1 MQDPINCEVQTNAR
15 DAKMLAHE
23 CLSQSNSG
31 LVVFRLS
38 FYLFPTEK
46 LSSTYSAD
54 LVLTSYFLPH
64 LLKIL

>member
-31 LVVFRLS
+31 LVLCLQTKF
-38 FYLFPTEK
+38 LFISY
-46 LSSTYSAD
+46 SSIYSGD